1 MTGQQ
6 ILDALEW
13 GSRHVPG
20 ESGAFLQVSGLSYEI
35 NSAID
40 SPCSEDENGMF
51 IGIDGERRVQNV
63 IVGEEPL
70 DPEKTYSLASQN
82 FLLMENGD
90 GFTMFKDSPVLKEG
104 IKLDNQVLIDYI
116 VETLGGVIGEEYAD
130 LYGQGRITILE

>member
-1 MTGQQ
+1 
-6 ILDALEW
+6 
-13 GSRHVPG
+13 
-20 ESGAFLQVSGLSYEI
+20 
-35 NSAID
+35 
-40 SPCSEDENGMF
+40 MF
-51 IGIDGERRVQNV
+51 VGIDGERRVQNV

-70 DPEKTYSLASQN
+70 DPERTYSLASQN